1 MIASFR
7 ANARTGT
14 ETVKQETL
22 AALDLGSNS
31 FHLQIGR
38 VVDDQVYQL
47 DSLRDPVRLGA
58 GFTRDRRIDKVTKTR
73 ALEALARFG
82 ERLRGFPRS
91 AVRAVGTSALRVAK
105 NAESF
110 LAEAE
115 ATLGFPIAVI
125 FGREEARLIYLGV
138 AHSLAPSPER
148 RLVIDI
154 GGGSTELIIGTGLE
168 PELMESISMGC
179 VSYSLRFF
187 PEGRLEKSCFKRAEL
202 AAANELQHIV
212 DAYRR
217 VGWKHAVASSG
228 TAKSLASILRACELC
243 EHGISASGLEKL
255 RGLLVKAGELEKLE
269 LPGLRVDR
277 VAIIPGGVAIMSA
290 ALAEFGIEHVEV
302 SVGALRQGV
311 LYDLIGRVRHRD
323 MREATVR
330 QFMRRY
336 QVDAPQADRVA
347 RLAQNIYENLNGE
360 PSEADTTMLRWAAN
374 LHEIGISIAHTGYHK
389 HSAYVLAQADM
400 PGFSQKEQL
409 RLSRLVLAHRG
420 KLAKIEDLPES
431 STEWSLILA
440 LRLAVLFHLGRR
452 DSKLPSPACKASKN
466 GFQLTLPRAWLEEHA
481 LTEAALEEET
491 EQWRSVGVKFELRS
505 LAKEERAALA
515 T

>member
-1 MIASFR
+1 M
-7 ANARTGT
+7 
-14 ETVKQETL
+14 KQDTL

-38 VVDDQVYQL
+38 VVDDQVYLL
-47 DSLRDPVRLGA
+47 DSLRDPVGLGA
-58 GFTRDRRIDKVTKTR
+58 GLTRDRRIDQATKTR
-73 ALEALARFG
+73 ALEALSRFA

-115 ATLGFPIAVI
+115 TMLGFPIEVI

-168 PELMESISMGC
+168 PELMESISIGC
-179 VSYSLRFF
+179 VSYGLRFF
-187 PEGRLEKSCFKRAEL
+187 PDGRLEKACFKRAEL

-212 DAYRR
+212 DAYRS
-217 VGWKHAVASSG
+217 VGWTHSVASSG
-228 TAKSLASILRACELC
+228 TAKSLASILKECELC
-243 EHGISASGLEKL
+243 EQGITAVGLEKL
-255 RGLLVKAGELEKLE
+255 RALLIKADEIDKLE
-269 LPGLRVDR
+269 LPGLRADR
-277 VAIIPGGVAIMSA
+277 RSLIPGGVAIMSA
-290 ALAEFGIEHVEV
+290 VLAEFGIEQLEV
-302 SVGALRQGV
+302 SDGALRQGV

-336 QVDAPQADRVA
+336 QVDPAQAERVA
-347 RLAQNIYENLNGE
+347 QFAHSIYASLNGE
-360 PSEADTTMLRWAAN
+360 PSDADAVMLHWAAS
-374 LHEIGISIAHTGYHK
+374 LHEIGISIAHAGYHK
-389 HSAYVLAQADM
+389 HSAYILAQADM
-400 PGFSQKEQL
+400 PGFSQKEQS

-431 STEWSLILA
+431 SAEWALIFA
-440 LRLAVLFHLGRR
+440 LRLAVLFHLSRR
-452 DSKLPSPACKASKN
+452 DIELSAPACKASKS
-466 GFQLTLPRAWLEEHA
+466 GFQLALPRAWLEEHA

-491 EQWRSVGVKFELRS
+491 EQWRSVGVKLELRS
-505 LAKEERAALA
+505 LAKDERAALA
-515 T
+515 G